1 MLLSIY
7 QGIFI
12 GFFKQFIKTSQEVR
26 SLGISV
32 LSSQV
37 PFTNRK
43 NYLGFTVLSKKHL
56 FPVLYLSSLSL
67 TLNKPIIAGI
77 TKALY

>member
-12 GFFKQFIKTSQEVR
+12 GFLQFIKTSPR
-26 SLGISV
+26 SSITGISV

-43 NYLGFTVLSKKHL
+43 NYLGFTVLSKNET
-56 FPVLYLSSLSL
+56 FIPGSLL
-67 TLNKPIIAGI
+67 EVTV
-77 TKALY
+77 